1 MFSNHEI
8 DMTQGSIT
16 KKMIMFALPLMM
28 SSFLQLLF
36 NEADIAIVGRFGGD
50 DYLASVG
57 AAAAPCRLLTNII
70 IGISTGVNI
79 LVGKA
84 IGSRNDKEISTA
96 IHTSVTLGVIVGLI
110 VGTLGVLISK
120 RLLIAMDT
128 PDRILPYSVLY
139 MRILYA
145 GAPLITEYNFLSA
158 VLRAKGD
165 TYRPLIILTVAG
177 VVNIIFN
184 LFFVIILKL
193 NVVGVALA
201 TIISQGL
208 SMVLI
213 IVLMT
218 KENGAY
224 KLCVSKIGIRAKY
237 VKGFLLIGIPSG
249 IEGSLFS
256 LSNMV
261 IQSSI
266 NSYGEIV
273 MAGSSASNSL
283 EHFAFAGMNSFSQ
296 AGVSFA
302 SQNIGAEKY
311 DRIPAIFHRTLLCNI
326 VSATFWG
333 GMLVIFGRILLGIY
347 TKNDLVIEQGI
358 LRLTYL
364 CGPYFLCGA
373 SDSLPGIVRS
383 MGHPVI
389 PTVIT
394 LSGTC
399 VFRVIWILTVCQL
412 PACNTVNWV
421 YMSYGISWLITF
433 VIHYISYI
441 WAYTN
446 IRAKGI

>member
-16 KKMIMFALPLMM
+16 KKMILFALPLIM

-50 DYLASVG
+50 EYLAAVG
-57 AAAAPCRLLTNII
+57 AATAPCRLLTNIL

-84 IGSRNDKEISTA
+84 IGSGNDREISKA
-96 IHTSVTLGVIVGLI
+96 IHTAAALGVIIGI
-110 VGTLGVLISK
+110 VIGILGILISEK
-120 RLLIAMDT
+120 LLIIMGT
-128 PDRILPYSVLY
+128 PEEILSYSLQY

-145 GAPLITEYNFLSA
+145 GAPLMAEYNFLSA
-158 VLRAKGD
+158 VLRARGD
-165 TYRPLIILTVAG
+165 TFRPLIILSFAG
-177 VVNIIFN
+177 IVNIICN
-184 LFFVIILKL
+184 LFFVIVLKL

-208 SMVLI
+208 SMMLI
-213 IVLMT
+213 LMVMLR
-218 KENGAY
+218 ESGAY
-224 KLCVSKIGIRAKY
+224 RLHPGKAELSGSY

-266 NSYGEIV
+266 NSFGEIV

-311 DRIPAIFHRTLLCNI
+311 GRIPEIFRKTLICNVLSGSFWGGLLIVFGRTLL
-326 VSATFWG
+326 S
-333 GMLVIFGRILLGIY
+333 IY
-347 TKNDLVIEQGI
+347 TRNDLIIEQGM
-358 LRLTYL
+358 LRLMYL
-364 CGPYFLCGA
+364 CGPYILCGA

-383 MGHPVI
+383 MGHPII

-399 VFRVIWILTVCQL
+399 IFRIIWILTVCQL
-412 PACNTVNWV
+412 PAFDTVNWV
-421 YMSYGISWLITF
+421 YMSYGISWFLTF
-433 VIHYISYI
+433 VIHYISYR
-441 WAYTN
+441 WAYKKIKHN
-446 IRAKGI
+446 SI